1 MLELIQYKWNEI
13 LETMQQ
19 EYDISDVSF
28 KTWLLPLK
36 VHSVN
41 NNVITI
47 MVPDDNLGLQYI
59 KKKYSNCLMVTI
71 NELFDDSYEIEFI
84 SKSQAASVSNENL
97 TINNGN
103 DLLALQKKDALTNR
117 ILEANINPK
126 YTFDSFVVGASNNF
140 AHAYALAVA
149 ESPAEMFNPLF
160 IYGGVGLGKT
170 HLMHAI
176 ANFILEHNENA
187 KVLCVTSEVF
197 TNELINAIRDEKQS
211 AVNEFR
217 QKYRNIDVLLVD
229 DIQFIIGKERS
240 QEEFFHTFN
249 TLYEAKK
256 QIIITS
262 DKPPKEMKTLEER
275 LRSRFEC
282 GLTVDISTPDYE
294 TKMAILRKKA
304 DIEGYNL
311 DDSVFQY
318 IASNIQ
324 SNIRELE
331 GALTKV
337 VAFSKISPQTV
348 DVEFT
353 KEVLKDLISPNANVV
368 ITPELIIK
376 TVSEHFNISPVDIS
390 SKKKNQEVVYPRQIA
405 MFLCRSLTD
414 ASLQNIGALLGGRD
428 HTTIIHGY
436 DKINN
441 ELETN
446 KSTKNTIEVLK
457 KKLIPN

>member
-97 TINNGN
+97 PINNDN

-187 KVLCVTSEVF
+187 KILCVTSEVF

-405 MFLCRSLTD
+405 MYLCRSLTD

-441 ELETN
+441 EIETN

>member
-28 KTWLLPLK
+28 KTWLLPIK
-36 VHSVN
+36 VNSLN

-97 TINNGN
+97 PINNDN

-405 MFLCRSLTD
+405 MYLCRSLTD

-441 ELETN
+441 EIETN

>member
-97 TINNGN
+97 PINNDN

-282 GLTVDISTPDYE
+282 GLTVED
-294 TKMAILRKKA
+294 RK
-304 DIEGYNL
+304 
-311 DDSVFQY
+311 SV
-318 IASNIQ
+318 
-324 SNIRELE
+324 
-331 GALTKV
+331 V
-337 VAFSKISPQTV
+337 
-348 DVEFT
+348 
-353 KEVLKDLISPNANVV
+353 
-368 ITPELIIK
+368 
-376 TVSEHFNISPVDIS
+376 
-390 SKKKNQEVVYPRQIA
+390 
-405 MFLCRSLTD
+405 
-414 ASLQNIGALLGGRD
+414 
-428 HTTIIHGY
+428 
-436 DKINN
+436 
-441 ELETN
+441 
-446 KSTKNTIEVLK
+446 
-457 KKLIPN
+457 